1 MKGPSSLRRI
11 ILTGIF
17 LLIAIAT
24 LGAQAVR
31 ETRPAIQSEGQG
43 QGIVYTDS
51 IGMTIDLPYIPRRI
65 VSMGPNV
72 TETIFAL
79 GAEKLLVGRTDY
91 CDYPQEAAAIESV
104 GTLWQPSIEKILAL
118 EPDLIIASSLANNEV
133 LQALRKTGIPLA
145 TIDKQS
151 SVAGTMEMI
160 KDIGLLCGREDESLA
175 LVAALNN
182 RIETVVK
189 KVEGLPRPTC
199 YYVIDFGQFD
209 STATGD
215 TYIDE
220 MISLAGGNN
229 VAKDGHYWTYSKE
242 LLAEKDPQIIILSA
256 HWGSDF
262 ESTKQLFCSS
272 SVYRDLSAVKTD
284 SIYPIDN
291 DAVDRQGPRTAQAIE
306 DFARIFPPQAMA
318 E

>member
-1 MKGPSSLRRI
+1 MRGPSSLRRI
-11 ILTGIF
+11 ITIGII
-17 LLIAIAT
+17 LLISVVS
-24 LGAQAVR
+24 LGAQGIG
-31 ETRPAIQSEGQG
+31 ETKATTASPVSE

-51 IGMTIDLPYIPRRI
+51 TGSIITLAGIPERI

-79 GAEKLLVGRTDY
+79 GAGELLVGRTDY
-91 CDYPQEAAAIESV
+91 CDYPQEALRIDSI

-118 EPDLIIASSLANNEV
+118 EPDLIIASSLANGDV
-133 LQALRKTGIPLA
+133 LQALQKTGIPLA
-145 TIDKQS
+145 TIDKQAS
-151 SVAGTMEMI
+151 IAETMEMI
-160 KDIGLLCGREDESLA
+160 EDIGLLCGRQAESEA
-175 LVAALNN
+175 LVADMDR
-182 RIETVVK
+182 RIESVK
-189 KVEGLPRPTC
+189 EKVAGLPRPTC

-220 MISLAGGNN
+220 MIDIAGGDN
-229 VAKDGHYWTYSKE
+229 VGRDGHYWTYSKE
-242 LLAEKDPQIIILSA
+242 LLAEKDPQIIILTS

-272 SVYRDLSAVKTD
+272 SVYKDLTAVKTGY
-284 SIYPIDN
+284 IYPIDN
-291 DAVDRQGPRTAQAIE
+291 NAVDRQGPRSAQAIE
-306 DFARIFPPQAMA
+306 DFARIFHPQAMA